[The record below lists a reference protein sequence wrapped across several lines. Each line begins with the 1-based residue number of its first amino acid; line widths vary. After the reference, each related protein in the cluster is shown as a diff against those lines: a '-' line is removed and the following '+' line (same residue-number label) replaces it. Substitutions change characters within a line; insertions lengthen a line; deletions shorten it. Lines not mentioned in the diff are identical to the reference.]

1 MTPARR
7 LHTISGSPARLRWLA
22 AYAGVALVGTV
33 WARRRGYGVGGDTV
47 VRCRQGHLFTTWW
60 IPGAS
65 IKALRLGWW
74 RYQYCPIGRHW
85 SVITPVRVADLTDTE
100 AHKAREHHDVRIP

>member
-1 MTPARR
+1 MTPARG
-7 LHTISGSPARLRWLA
+7 LHTISRLPARSRWLA
-22 AYAGVALVGTV
+22 AYAGAALVGTV

-74 RYQYCPIGRHW
+74 RYQYCPIEPHW
-85 SVITPVRVADLTDTE
+85 SVVAPVRVADLSDTE
-100 AHKAREHHDVRIP
+100 ASFARAHHDVRIP